1 MIFTF
6 CGVSEEQRFDYS
18 TGRPTPFS
26 LVLLKQ
32 QETETTFPIKEL
44 DFIVLIIILNLP
56 HLWFPVDEC

>member
-1 MIFTF
+1 MIFAF

-18 TGRPTPFS
+18 TGGPARFS

-44 DFIVLIIILNLP
+44 HFIVLIIILNLP
-56 HLWFPVDEC
+56 RLWSLVDEC